1 MLLGVT
7 VYAFRFL
14 DILRDG
20 LAVLDEGFPE
30 SFRKLAPFSREYT
43 VRMLTNGR

>member
-14 DILRDG
+14 DRLRDG
-20 LAVLDEGFPE
+20 FAVLDLGFPE
-30 SFRKLAPFSREYT
+30 SFRKRLCFPANILYEC
-43 VRMLTNGR
+43 